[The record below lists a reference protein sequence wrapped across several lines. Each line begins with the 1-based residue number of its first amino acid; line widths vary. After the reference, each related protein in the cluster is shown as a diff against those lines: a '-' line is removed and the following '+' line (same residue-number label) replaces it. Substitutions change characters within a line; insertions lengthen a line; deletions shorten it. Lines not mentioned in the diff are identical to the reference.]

1 MRLASNHKQYDKD
14 SADSQAL
21 KARREDQINNSSTRT
36 CLPPVGRRSLLT
48 HEQEIALAKR
58 IRSGDLKAKQ
68 QLVESNLGLVIS
80 IAKKHDFRAIPFEDL
95 VQEGVIG
102 LMKAATKFDP
112 TKGFKFSTYA
122 THWVKQ
128 TISRAIANQ
137 SRTIRVPNYLAAAL
151 RKMEHVRSTLESE
164 LGRPPTNEEL
174 AKETG
179 VSVRRLLDLQKVAS
193 EPVSLESLVSADAE
207 TPLVQLL
214 PDLNVEDPEEC
225 MLASATREASERL
238 LDCLEERER
247 QVIAKRFG
255 FEGGRARSL
264 QQIGGEMNLS
274 RERVRQIELKALKKL
289 RDAARGSQ
297 LAKQVK

>member
-1 MRLASNHKQYDKD
+1 MSTGVREVTNQRRSTAG
-14 SADSQAL
+14 A
-21 KARREDQINNSSTRT
+21 ARRDDYLNNSSTRT

-48 HEQEIALAKR
+48 HTQEIELARR
-58 IRSGDLKAKQ
+58 IGAGDLRAKQ

-112 TKGFKFSTYA
+112 TKGYKFSTYA

-151 RKMEHVRSTLESE
+151 RKMEQVRSNLETEYS
-164 LGRPPTNEEL
+164 RVPTNEEL
-174 AKETG
+174 AKATG
-179 VSVRRLLDLQKVAS
+179 VSVRRLIDLQKVAA
-193 EPVSLESLVSADAE
+193 EPVSLESLVSSDAE

-214 PDLNVEDPEEC
+214 PDLNVEDPEQSV
-225 MLASATREASERL
+225 LTGARREASESL
-238 LDCLEERER
+238 LEVLEPRER

-289 RDAARGSQ
+289 REAARGSL
-297 LAKQVK
+297 LAEQVK

>member
-1 MRLASNHKQYDKD
+1 VKD
-14 SADSQAL
+14 L
-21 KARREDQINNSSTRT
+21 KSSRRSSGTDARRDDPVNHSSTRT

-48 HEQEIALAKR
+48 HEQEIELAKR
-58 IRSGDLKAKQ
+58 IRKGDLKAKQ

-112 TKGFKFSTYA
+112 SKGYKFSTYA

-151 RKMEHVRSTLESE
+151 RKMEQVRSTLESE
-164 LGRPPTNEEL
+164 YNRPPTNEEL
-174 AKETG
+174 AKATG
-179 VSVRRLLDLQKVAS
+179 VSVRRLLDLQKVAA

-214 PDLNVEDPEEC
+214 PDLNVEDPEQSV
-225 MLASATREASERL
+225 LVTARREASESL

-247 QVIAKRFG
+247 MVIAKRFG
-255 FEGGRARSL
+255 FEGGRIQPPAHERGAGEGDGRFRAPSAGPAE
-264 QQIGGEMNLS
+264 GG
-274 RERVRQIELKALKKL
+274 R
-289 RDAARGSQ
+289 
-297 LAKQVK
+297 

>member
-1 MRLASNHKQYDKD
+1 MSVDRSTVTSRGATY
-14 SADSQAL
+14 SAKRD
-21 KARREDQINNSSTRT
+21 DVVNNSSTRT

-48 HEQEIALAKR
+48 HEQEIALAKK
-58 IRSGDLKAKQ
+58 IRAGDLRAKQ

-112 TKGFKFSTYA
+112 TKGYKFSTYA

-151 RKMEHVRSTLESE
+151 RKMEQVRTNLETDLS
-164 LGRPPTNEEL
+164 RPPTNEEL
-174 AKETG
+174 AASTG
-179 VSVRRLLDLQKVAS
+179 VSVRRLLDLQKVSA

-214 PDLNVEDPEEC
+214 PDLNVEDPEQSV
-225 MLASATREASERL
+225 LVGARREASEML
-238 LDCLEERER
+238 LEVLEPRER

-289 RDAARGSQ
+289 REAARGSQ
-297 LAKQVK
+297 LAEQVK